1 MSKEEKPWW
10 VVTVEIDY
18 ATKEYRGSN
27 IVGIPTSNTQA
38 HLPQIN
44 VPYIQVQADDEI
56 GAFNEAQKVLQRLG
70 FRVGA

>member
-10 VVTVEIDY
+10 VVTVSVDY
-18 ATKEYRGSN
+18 ATKEYRGANVVTLPSP
-27 IVGIPTSNTQA
+27 IVDIKG
-38 HLPQIN
+38 
-44 VPYIQVQADDEI
+44 PYVQVQADDEI

>member
-1 MSKEEKPWW
+1 MSKEDKPWW
-10 VVTVEIDY
+10 VVTVEIDH
-18 ATKEYRGSN
+18 AAKEYRGSN
-27 IVGIPTSNTQA
+27 IARIPTSNTQA

-44 VPYIQVQADDEI
+44 VPYIQVQAYDEI

>member
-18 ATKEYRGSN
+18 AAKEYRGAN
-27 IVGIPTSNTQA
+27 VVRVPDGVGP
-38 HLPQIN
+38 LG
-44 VPYIQVQADDEI
+44 PYIQVQADDEI

-70 FRVGA
+70 FRIGT

>member
-10 VVTVEIDY
+10 VVTVSIDY
-18 ATKEYRGSN
+18 ATKEYWGAN
-27 IVGIPTSNTQA
+27 VVKTPGISIA
-38 HLPQIN
+38 
-44 VPYIQVQADDEI
+44 VEKPYVQVQADDEI